1 MSDRPRPRDASS
13 PAPRRHAHPSQ
24 AQRQARPQTA
34 GVLPP
39 VPHDAPVRA
48 RGCGLGTVRCV
59 RWSWWPPA
67 PAAGRVSCA
76 GPRWLRCAG
85 VWLASR
91 RRERGQGPSVVGWGR
106 RLGWAACR
114 PSRGGVLLGPASW
127 VGPQAVPWPRSARQD
142 PFPRCPSLCQAS
154 SSKAHGGGGGRSLG
168 GQGTGLGLQHPNT
181 ALEATGHSV
190 GFVPAQA
197 SVGVARA
204 SAWALGCCAQRCF
217 LAWPGEKAD
226 HVRRSSTTRRIAHP
240 SQVRRQARPQ
250 QAGVLPPVL
259 TGSPGRAGGC
269 GAGPGMRGGRGGGP
283 GPCSRVAGGVPWPVL
298 APTRTCGAG
307 VTSPSAGG
315 RSPRGWV
322 TVPPAPW
329 GAACRL
335 RRGGA
340 LQGPAAGGAASRA
353 VSPPHQARHGG
364 AARSRAVVQGTRVP
378 RALHPCPWCRVS
390 RHLPS
395 PRACG
400 GIRRPGWGPRGWRRS
415 VTGRRGPPR
424 REPATQ
430 QKRAGDGCQ
439 RPLVPRSRCPPRLTP
454 SVRRPERWGTPTRQ
468 ETSPTTAVRP

>member
-204 SAWALGCCAQRCF
+204 SAWALGRWA
-217 LAWPGEKAD
+217 
-226 HVRRSSTTRRIAHP
+226 S
-240 SQVRRQARPQ
+240 
-250 QAGVLPPVL
+250 
-259 TGSPGRAGGC
+259 
-269 GAGPGMRGGRGGGP
+269 GGGP
-283 GPCSRVAGGVPWPVL
+283 QQP
-298 APTRTCGAG
+298 
-307 VTSPSAGG
+307 PSLEENG
-315 RSPRGWV
+315 
-322 TVPPAPW
+322 
-329 GAACRL
+329 
-335 RRGGA
+335 
-340 LQGPAAGGAASRA
+340 Q
-353 VSPPHQARHGG
+353 
-364 AARSRAVVQGTRVP
+364 
-378 RALHPCPWCRVS
+378 
-390 RHLPS
+390 
-395 PRACG
+395 
-400 GIRRPGWGPRGWRRS
+400 
-415 VTGRRGPPR
+415 
-424 REPATQ
+424 
-430 QKRAGDGCQ
+430 
-439 RPLVPRSRCPPRLTP
+439 
-454 SVRRPERWGTPTRQ
+454 
-468 ETSPTTAVRP
+468 